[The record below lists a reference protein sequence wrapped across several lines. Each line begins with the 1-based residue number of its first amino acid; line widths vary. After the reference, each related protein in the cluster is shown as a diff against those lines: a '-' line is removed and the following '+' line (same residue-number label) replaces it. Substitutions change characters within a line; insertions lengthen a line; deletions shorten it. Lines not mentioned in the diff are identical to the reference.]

1 MKHEFWKDWK
11 RVTKLEEKAI
21 ETLKI
26 GRKII
31 LKNIPEQE
39 LISIY
44 VKGSLPRRELTE
56 KSDVDIVCILKTKK
70 YLRKLRDLEEEYH
83 RKCPMKLE
91 IRGYSLWQLRTGKQL
106 KYASQTPPPKFA
118 RHIQNFKLIY
128 GKDLTR
134 SKFFITE
141 PQKELKGMIRIFK
154 YRFLPLYREGKFDFS
169 TILKQVF
176 WLTENEERAKGNNPP
191 HSWRKLAKTI
201 KDKNHIIHLAMK
213 YRKKKPE
220 DKKLRAAF
228 IRKLEK
234 HLDNLE
240 RRYLHQNP

>member
-1 MKHEFWKDWK
+1 MAKYEFWKDWK
-11 RVTKLEEKAI
+11 RITRLEEKAI

-26 GRKII
+26 GKRVV
-31 LKNIPEQE
+31 LKNIPKKE

-44 VKGSLPRRELTE
+44 IKGSLPRRELTK

-70 YLRKLRDLEEEYH
+70 YLKKLHDLEEEYH

-91 IRGYSLWQLRTGKQL
+91 IRGYSLWQLKTGKQI

-118 RHIQNFKLIY
+118 RHIHNFKLIY
-128 GKDLTR
+128 GKDLTK

-141 PQKELKGMIRIFK
+141 PMKELKGMIKIFK
-154 YRFLPLYREGKFDFS
+154 YRFLPFYRSGKFDFS

-176 WLTENEERAKGNNPP
+176 WLTENEERAKGNDPP
-191 HSWRKLAKTI
+191 HSWKKLTKTI
-201 KDKNHIIHLAMK
+201 RNKNHIIHSAMK
-213 YRKKKPE
+213 YRNKRTK
-220 DKKLRAAF
+220 DKKQIAAF

-240 RRYLHQNP
+240 KKYLS